1 MKSIYFAGALLVGTL
16 SGGALSAHAADL
28 GAPTLAQENRLA
40 TSTDAA
46 SVNQQAQKAVRGTI
60 TDSKGE
66 PIIGANV
73 IVRGT
78 SNGCITD
85 FDGKFS
91 LNASRGATLLVSYI
105 GYKPTEVTVG
115 DKSVYNI
122 TLQEDNQALDEVVVV
137 GYGTQK
143 KQDLTGSVVSVGEGK
158 FTEGVTTNAFQ
169 MITGKAAGVNVS
181 QSSSAPGSASKI
193 QIRGA
198 GSINSSNSALV
209 VVDGMPGVDASSIN
223 PADIKSIEVLK
234 DASAAAIYG
243 TRAANG
249 VVLITTKGGK
259 SGDIKVN
266 LNAEWGLQSTAK
278 RLDLLNAQEYMQT
291 LNDIRVASG
300 NKDGKIYTDAQ
311 IAAAGEGT
319 DWQDEI
325 FRNGAPVQTYQLSMS
340 GGGEKHD
347 FYVALGYLNQQG
359 VVRTSDLNK
368 YNVRANINMAPKDF
382 LRFKFSTNFTRK
394 DSKQLYEN
402 MNGTNEAAGPIASA
416 LMFDPTLPSTID
428 ASTGTYYA
436 NSYIALDN
444 PLALL
449 NGVKPQSHSNNF
461 YGTFTTEIEP
471 LKDLVATIR
480 VGANV
485 NNTNTAQYRSTLTM
499 TGKASSGIATQKRAD
514 EVQWLSE
521 FLLNYKKSFNEVHNL
536 NLLLGATFE
545 QYEMSYLSGT
555 AKGFLSDISGVN
567 DMGSGDSL
575 NGDDVASYKERNR
588 LNGFLGRIN
597 YNYRDRYLLTASF
610 RYDGTSRFSDDN
622 KYAFFPSVAA
632 AWRMKEEAFLND
644 VDFLSDLKLRLGYGQ
659 LGNQGIGNYQTIQTL
674 VAGGSAVMGSQLVQG
689 VVLSRLANTNLKWET
704 TAETNVGVD
713 FGFFN
718 NRLSGS
724 LDFYIRDT
732 KDQLFDKPLSS
743 SIGFSSMK
751 VNAGKVRNSGVDIT
765 LSSVNFDNKRFG
777 WNTDLNLS
785 FLKNEVKSLPDYTTT
800 SRLITGSI
808 SSFISGF
815 ELTQVGSAI
824 YSYYGYK
831 VDGVFQTTDDIAN
844 SAQPN
849 AKPGELKF
857 QDTNNDGKI
866 DDNDRVI
873 LGKPFPDVTL
883 GFTNS
888 FRYKDFTLSV
898 FLQGVFGIKTL
909 DANVLET
916 MYPTNEY
923 RNRLAKYYK
932 NRWTES
938 NPTNKYP
945 SGVNPSNYGG
955 QYSIN
960 SMTVVDASFLRIKNI
975 NLSYNVPLKR
985 RNVIDAV
992 SVYCAVDNLYTF
1004 TSYDGY
1010 DPDASASGSTS
1021 ISKVNYNS
1029 YPLARTFRLGFN
1041 LTF

>member
-1 MKSIYFAGALLVGTL
+1 
-16 SGGALSAHAADL
+16 
-28 GAPTLAQENRLA
+28 
-40 TSTDAA
+40 
-46 SVNQQAQKAVRGTI
+46 
-60 TDSKGE
+60 
-66 PIIGANV
+66 
-73 IVRGT
+73 
-78 SNGCITD
+78 
-85 FDGKFS
+85 
-91 LNASRGATLLVSYI
+91 
-105 GYKPTEVTVG
+105 
-115 DKSVYNI
+115 
-122 TLQEDNQALDEVVVV
+122 
-137 GYGTQK
+137 
-143 KQDLTGSVVSVGEGK
+143 
-158 FTEGVTTNAFQ
+158 
-169 MITGKAAGVNVS
+169 
-181 QSSSAPGSASKI
+181 
-193 QIRGA
+193 
-198 GSINSSNSALV
+198 
-209 VVDGMPGVDASSIN
+209 
-223 PADIKSIEVLK
+223 
-234 DASAAAIYG
+234 
-243 TRAANG
+243 
-249 VVLITTKGGK
+249 
-259 SGDIKVN
+259 
-266 LNAEWGLQSTAK
+266 
-278 RLDLLNAQEYMQT
+278 
-291 LNDIRVASG
+291 
-300 NKDGKIYTDAQ
+300 
-311 IAAAGEGT
+311 
-319 DWQDEI
+319 
-325 FRNGAPVQTYQLSMS
+325 
-340 GGGEKHD
+340 
-347 FYVALGYLNQQG
+347 
-359 VVRTSDLNK
+359 
-368 YNVRANINMAPKDF
+368 
-382 LRFKFSTNFTRK
+382 
-394 DSKQLYEN
+394 
-402 MNGTNEAAGPIASA
+402 
-416 LMFDPTLPSTID
+416 
-428 ASTGTYYA
+428 
-436 NSYIALDN
+436 
-444 PLALL
+444 
-449 NGVKPQSHSNNF
+449 
-461 YGTFTTEIEP
+461 
-471 LKDLVATIR
+471 
-480 VGANV
+480 
-485 NNTNTAQYRSTLTM
+485 M